1 MRIHTSTD
9 CEFYLYVKSH
19 PIIEHCDRVHFAP
32 YNAEYEERNSQF
44 EAAKFDLEKNN
55 WDKVEDFN
63 WLKTQQSPHWDMI
76 SVEKRHVPFKL
87 Q

>member
-32 YNAEYEERNSQF
+32 YNAEYAERAKQF
-44 EAAKFDLEKNN
+44 EVTRYVDLE
-55 WDKVEDFN
+55 
-63 WLKTQQSPHWDMI
+63 LIQ
-76 SVEKRHVPFKL
+76 
-87 Q
+87 